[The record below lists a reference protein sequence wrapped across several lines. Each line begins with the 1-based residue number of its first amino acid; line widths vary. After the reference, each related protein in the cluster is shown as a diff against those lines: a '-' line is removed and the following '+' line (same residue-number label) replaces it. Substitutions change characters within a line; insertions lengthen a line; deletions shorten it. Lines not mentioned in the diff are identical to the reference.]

1 LAKEKKV
8 VGDKR
13 EEDFRKMKY
22 FRCQEKGHHQRDY
35 TNKPICYKCKE
46 EGHMAAKCV
55 VFHSKAEELKMFG
68 FAILGQGFYSFNI
81 LGEGEVARAS
91 CIIQVLQGEANVKK
105 LEEELKH
112 LINS

>member
-1 LAKEKKV
+1 MPGNGTPSEGLHKQTDLLQMQGGGAYGSKMCGVPFQSRRAKDV
-8 VGDKR
+8 WL
-13 EEDFRKMKY
+13 
-22 FRCQEKGHHQRDY
+22 
-35 TNKPICYKCKE
+35 CYPR
-46 EGHMAAKCV
+46 
-55 VFHSKAEELKMFG
+55 S
-68 FAILGQGFYSFNI
+68 GFYSFNI